1 MPCQM
6 ETGPR
11 MTPATTLLESRQPTL
26 YKEPFIYFAS
36 NRILLCN
43 RPSCYL
49 HFLRM
54 YDIGETEP

>member
-1 MPCQM
+1 M
-6 ETGPR
+6 ETEPR
-11 MTPATTLLESRQPTL
+11 MTLNSRQPTL
-26 YKEPFIYFAS
+26 YKEPFIYLAS

-54 YDIGETEP
+54 YDIGETEPEASLKRD